1 MLAPVLHGYGNSC
14 SMVVFVLAGQSVW
27 NSIGSKR
34 SRLIAL
40 VMEYHGHVPTWP
52 AGGQLNV
59 PFHF

>member
-1 MLAPVLHGYGNSC
+1 
-14 SMVVFVLAGQSVW
+14 MVVFVLAGQSVW